1 MASVTF
7 GGVQIGDA
15 TNGLLKL
22 MAGDI
27 TRAVVLDELLGRDGV
42 ITRNRGGG
50 IQRIVVRAI
59 KTGNAD
65 WQTTVTY
72 VENLLTAL
80 GTAKGALVAGGRTWP
95 NCMWES
101 SHEEEVTKEA
111 VLFTLT
117 FVRSAFG
124 DDS

>member
-15 TNGLLKL
+15 TNGLIKL
-22 MAGDI
+22 TAGDI
-27 TRAVVLDELLGRDGV
+27 TRTVVLDELLGRDGV

-72 VENLLTAL
+72 VENLLTAI
-80 GTAKGALVAGGRTWP
+80 GTAKGTLTAGGRSWP

-101 SHEEEVTKEA
+101 SHEEEVTNG
-111 VLFTLT
+111 VVIFTLT

>member
-50 IQRIVVRAI
+50 IQRIVVRAV
-59 KTGNAD
+59 KTDNAD

-101 SHEEEVTKEA
+101 SNEEEVTNG
-111 VLFTLT
+111 VVIFTLT